1 MTDTQDI
8 NAKALAELIERVEHA
23 IMHDLALSIEDMKL
37 LLSAIITLSTLQS
50 KMEQSDITLH
60 KLRKLLGMVKQSERR
75 KNPSNSSRDNNKND
89 RKDQDKKSKKKK
101 KKAPPVVYHPMTEYG
116 KGDTCPECQRGKLYK
131 HDPGKLLRIT
141 GHAPYEAIQHIT
153 EQLRC
158 NACQKVYKAPLPQD
172 ILADGD
178 SNQQY
183 GYSARTLMVINKFYS
198 GLPYYHQGNLAD
210 IFGHSIT
217 ASTIFDQCEH
227 VANAGMPV
235 FYELQRQAANASQFL
250 LDDTHNRI
258 LEQKPELRDKLNSY
272 AQGFILAD

>member
-1 MTDTQDI
+1 
-8 NAKALAELIERVEHA
+8 
-23 IMHDLALSIEDMKL
+23 
-37 LLSAIITLSTLQS
+37 
-50 KMEQSDITLH
+50 
-60 KLRKLLGMVKQSERR
+60 
-75 KNPSNSSRDNNKND
+75 
-89 RKDQDKKSKKKK
+89 
-101 KKAPPVVYHPMTEYG
+101 MTEYD
-116 KGDTCPECQRGKLYK
+116 KGGTCPECQRGKLYK

-158 NACQKVYKAPLPQD
+158 NACQKVYKAPLPKD
-172 ILADGD
+172 VLADGD

-258 LEQKPELRDKLNSY
+258 LEQKPELRDRPNGKGKTATHRGL
-272 AQGFILAD
+272 F